1 MLMVT
6 TIIMWHTLDAFSQF
20 KFSYDKVDFYLAQSF
35 SSTNYQREGLYK
47 WNLWNDLFGKSE
59 KLQFENFG
67 FKGGLT
73 YKLSGKQLL
82 TFNGAH
88 LTKRQR
94 SGIPEFAL
102 EQLDSWRTA
111 KWEYK

>member
-1 MLMVT
+1 LNNPKVVVGDAYGYNYNYVVN
-6 TIIMWHTLDAFSQF
+6 TLDAFSQF
-20 KFSYDKVDFYLAQSF
+20 KFSYDKVDFYPAQSF

-47 WNLWNDLFGKSE
+47 MEFMKRSLGKSE

-94 SGIPEFAL
+94 FGIAFRIRA
-102 EQLDSWRTA
+102 
-111 KWEYK
+111 

>member
-1 MLMVT
+1 MKR
-6 TIIMWHTLDAFSQF
+6 S
-20 KFSYDKVDFYLAQSF
+20 
-35 SSTNYQREGLYK
+35 
-47 WNLWNDLFGKSE
+47 FGKSE

-94 SGIPEFAL
+94 FGIAPNSRLNNSIVDGLQSENINMT
-102 EQLDSWRTA
+102 QLIFRSPNS
-111 KWEYK
+111 KCG

>member
-1 MLMVT
+1 MEFMKRSLCS
-6 TIIMWHTLDAFSQF
+6 W
-20 KFSYDKVDFYLAQSF
+20 
-35 SSTNYQREGLYK
+35 
-47 WNLWNDLFGKSE
+47 

-94 SGIPEFAL
+94 FGIAFRIR

-111 KWEYK
+111 KWEYSLDATYIFRSPNSKCGWQVIIRR